1 MEPTGD
7 RDWIKTC
14 ALPDN
19 TELQERTLKTDLDIV
34 IGDRC
39 QIDYGLAGRDV
50 VVCEFSKING
60 DLVAAGDVRVD
71 NWCEIGGDVIAEKDA
86 YLGEGVKIQ
95 GKLVVKGDLDIGDNV
110 QIDRGF
116 EAKGWI
122 SIRNPMPVII
132 YVMMYLVA
140 ILGIEREDEL
150 DAVLE
155 ELFGDDEE
163 EEGEGEGEERKNPA
177 TPPLMIPA
185 GAVLNMQTF
194 SVPGKM
200 VVGSGC
206 RLHGNIRARSI
217 SIQEETTIFGS
228 LHVQEEVGIARGSVI
243 HGDVQGKGDVTIAQ
257 EVHVLGNVSCQGLT
271 LHEDARVDGIIRA
284 PGGLKIARHEA

>member
-1 MEPTGD
+1 MEPTGGH
-7 RDWIKTC
+7 DWIKAC
-14 ALPDN
+14 ALPDH

-39 QIDYGLAGRDV
+39 QIDYGLAGKDV

-60 DLVAAGDVRVD
+60 DIVAAGDIRVD
-71 NWCEIGGDVIAEKDA
+71 NWCEIGGDVIAEEDA

-95 GKLVVKGDLDIGDNV
+95 GKLIVKGDLDIGDNV
-110 QIDRGF
+110 QIERGF

-122 SIRNPMPVII
+122 SIRNPMPVIVYI
-132 YVMMYLVA
+132 MMYLVA

-155 ELFGDDEE
+155 ELFGGEEE
-163 EEGEGEGEERKNPA
+163 EEGEEGEERKPPA

-200 VVGSGC
+200 AVGAGC

-217 SIQEETTIFGS
+217 AVQEETTIFGS
-228 LHVQEEVGIARGSVI
+228 LHVQEEATIARRSVI
-243 HGDVQGKGDVTIAQ
+243 HGDLQGEGDVTIAQ
-257 EVHVLGNVSCQGLT
+257 EVHILGNVSCKDLT
-271 LHEDARVDGIIRA
+271 LHEDARVDGVIRA
-284 PGGLKIARHEA
+284 PGGMKITRREA